1 MGIRIRGVP
10 GESLNLL
17 ITVLLPAWR
26 KFRFGSPI
34 EARPLRL
41 RRQPYAAAAVCLA
54 FSSSFLCRAPALYNP
69 ACGFRAGEVQVF
81 EPVLRLAVRPVVSPC
96 GLCYS
101 GHGSGDTPLIE
112 RALRSV
118 GGVQK

>member
-54 FSSSFLCRAPALYNP
+54 FLARFSAARPRCIIQPADSEQVRYRSLNLSFA
-69 ACGFRAGEVQVF
+69 
-81 EPVLRLAVRPVVSPC
+81 
-96 GLCYS
+96 
-101 GHGSGDTPLIE
+101 
-112 RALRSV
+112 
-118 GGVQK
+118 